1 MDSSIHLPG
10 AWLNEPLTT
19 EEGAQVIDL
28 FTRVSNVKPDDNP
41 AEAAQA
47 VMPYM
52 NSLMHLMYLLT
63 KRSRG
68 LKATDDGIVDS
79 AGKPFDLPAYTVSF
93 VVDMFD
99 KRTLPEEITPEQVQA
114 ILPQLS
120 SVIPQQHVIPNN
132 KLANSLTKDIIDAGA
147 IDLVVSGRGKSEITT
162 RCILSYEGEQVKL
175 SSRQPFT
182 EYDRQV
188 ADAVTSLYEYGDE
201 SHIITAAT
209 VYRAMVHATDTE
221 TPSPQQIG
229 AVTRSLDK
237 MRFVRVQIDCSE
249 ELTRRKLSLNGAQVT
264 GGKID
269 TYLLALDKIEV
280 TAGGQKVTAYKVIKT
295 PILYDYSRLTGQV
308 ITVPAALLDIRD
320 KDGAKVANTDRRI
333 AIKGYLMRRISVM
346 KGKSGN
352 RQSNHILYASIYDEV
367 NDGKELTRR
376 DQQLIR
382 EYIALVLNSWKRE
395 GFIKGYTE
403 LAQGRKKTGV
413 EVSV

>member
-28 FTRVSNVKPDDNP
+28 FTRVSSVKPDDNP

-147 IDLVVSGRGKSEITT
+147 IDLVVSRRGKSEITT

-175 SSRQPFT
+175 S
-182 EYDRQV
+182 
-188 ADAVTSLYEYGDE
+188 
-201 SHIITAAT
+201 
-209 VYRAMVHATDTE
+209 
-221 TPSPQQIG
+221 
-229 AVTRSLDK
+229 
-237 MRFVRVQIDCSE
+237 
-249 ELTRRKLSLNGAQVT
+249 
-264 GGKID
+264 
-269 TYLLALDKIEV
+269 
-280 TAGGQKVTAYKVIKT
+280 
-295 PILYDYSRLTGQV
+295 
-308 ITVPAALLDIRD
+308 
-320 KDGAKVANTDRRI
+320 
-333 AIKGYLMRRISVM
+333 RISVPIATEQDILQA
-346 KGKSGN
+346 GKRFRLRSL
-352 RQSNHILYASIYDEV
+352 QV
-367 NDGKELTRR
+367 
-376 DQQLIR
+376 
-382 EYIALVLNSWKRE
+382 
-395 GFIKGYTE
+395 
-403 LAQGRKKTGV
+403 
-413 EVSV
+413 